1 MTTDM
6 KGKVQT
12 VLGPVDPSELG
23 PTVTHEHLLIDL
35 RPYFTM
41 PDEATARGEVERPFT
56 FDMVGRGRTIFVRNY
71 DHMTLLDE
79 DLALKEITRYKL
91 WGGGSLVDC
100 TSIGIARDPL
110 ALARISRA
118 TGLNIVMGASHYV
131 PVSHPA
137 DMDDRS
143 EEQIAAEIVRDLT
156 VGVGETGIK
165 SGIIGEIGCWNPM
178 SENVEK
184 VLRASVV
191 AQKETGAPILIHPP
205 FIADGPSWII
215 DILDRAGADLG
226 RVIMGHLDYVLTE
239 PERLL
244 ELAKTGCYLEWDLLG
259 NEDTSGNPIAPMD
272 RVNDDKRLSN
282 IRAMIDAGYG
292 ERITVAH
299 DVCTKGQLFSRGGK
313 GYAHLL
319 ENVVPKM
326 RAIGFTEGEI
336 DDIVVNN
343 PARILAWV

>member
-1 MTTDM
+1 MTSEMT
-6 KGKVQT
+6 GKVQT
-12 VLGPVDPSELG
+12 VLGPVDPSALG

-41 PDEATARGEVERPFT
+41 PQEATARADVDRPFT
-56 FDMVGRGRTIFVRNY
+56 LDMVGRGRSIFLYNY

-79 DLALKEITRYKL
+79 GTAVDEIGRYAL
-91 WGGGSLVDC
+91 WGGGSLVDA
-100 TSIGIARDPL
+100 TSIGIARDPR

-131 PVSHPA
+131 PLTHPA
-137 DMDDRS
+137 DMSERS
-143 EEQIAAEIVRDLT
+143 EARITGEIVKDLT
-156 VGVGETGIK
+156 EGVGDTGIK

-205 FIADGPSWII
+205 FTAQGPGWIV
-215 DILDRAGADLG
+215 DILQRAGADMG

-239 PERLL
+239 PEQLL
-244 ELAKTGCYLEWDLLG
+244 ELAKSGCYLEWDLLG
-259 NEDTSGNPIAPMD
+259 NEDTSGSPIAPMD
-272 RVNDDKRLSN
+272 RVNDDRRLAN
-282 IRAMIDAGYG
+282 FRAVIDAGYG
-292 ERITVAH
+292 ERIVVAH
-299 DVCTKGQLFSRGGK
+299 DVCTKGQLVSRGGK

-319 ENVVPKM
+319 ENVVPRM
-326 RAIGFTEGEI
+326 RRSGFTEPEI
-336 DDIVVNN
+336 ENIVVSN
-343 PARILAWV
+343 PARILTWA